1 MGSSARRHSKHS
13 KEANFVT
20 PLSQERQNSK
30 ANQVLGGVT
39 NPDYQ
44 GNIELL
50 LHDSG
55 KRRVWS
61 AGHLLMLPCLVIKV
75 GGKQQQPNPRR
86 MTEGTN
92 SSGMKLWV
100 TSPRKE
106 SRLTEVLAERCK
118 WRFLSCRPIPK

>member
-1 MGSSARRHSKHS
+1 MGSSARGHSKHS
-13 KEANFVT
+13 KEANFVI

-30 ANQVLGGVT
+30 AKKVLGGVT

-50 LHDSG
+50 LHDNG
-55 KRRVWS
+55 KRHVWS

-86 MTEGTN
+86 MT
-92 SSGMKLWV
+92 
-100 TSPRKE
+100 
-106 SRLTEVLAERCK
+106 
-118 WRFLSCRPIPK
+118 